1 MYTLAKE
8 IEILSH
14 FESFYFLVKSR
25 YDCIKTNFRDKK
37 FFRGQKVFL
46 SPKIGFFIPENH
58 FLSPKFIC
66 IRHGLRST
74 SLPDSKIL
82 EEWSKILPYSSLCE
96 TLALLSNFTYKSS
109 PKCDKI
115 TYVPISGF
123 FPVTKKWNRV
133 LVLLETFRSNFEFF

>member
-1 MYTLAKE
+1 MKYKL
-8 IEILSH
+8 
-14 FESFYFLVKSR
+14 FKSPMSEGL
-25 YDCIKTNFRDKK
+25 C
-37 FFRGQKVFL
+37 
-46 SPKIGFFIPENH
+46 
-58 FLSPKFIC
+58 C

-96 TLALLSNFTYKSS
+96 TLALLSSWIGHFTYKSS

-133 LVLLETFRSNFEFF
+133 LVLLETFRSNFEFFLTSPTARLKKIQNWISKSLVKLKSLVSFFYPRKILILVHK